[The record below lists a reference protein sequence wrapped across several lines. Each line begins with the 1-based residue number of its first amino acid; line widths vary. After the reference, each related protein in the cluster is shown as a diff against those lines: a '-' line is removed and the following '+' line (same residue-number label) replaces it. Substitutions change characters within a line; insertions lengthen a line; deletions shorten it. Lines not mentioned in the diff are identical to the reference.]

1 LRGIGV
7 NANERCIFQG
17 ESERFRRKALSEPD
31 SAGAQPFS
39 LWGFALTQ
47 EGFALDHKRAMS
59 HRSGPILLVEDNPDT
74 RNAVVALLELKGL
87 AVVTATGGAEAIR
100 RLEAGLR
107 PSVMLVDLM
116 LPEVTGWDVLQHL
129 REEPE
134 LREIPTVVITA
145 FPRETLRVVAD
156 AVLHKPFDYDRLINT
171 VLGLIE
177 PGSGRSS

>member
-1 LRGIGV
+1 VSRTRPD
-7 NANERCIFQG
+7 AKPF
-17 ESERFRRKALSEPD
+17 ALS
-31 SAGAQPFS
+31 
-39 LWGFALTQ
+39 GFALTQ
-47 EGFALDHKRAMS
+47 QGFALDHKRAMS
-59 HRSGPILLVEDNPDT
+59 RRSGPILLVEDNLDT
-74 RNAVVALLELKGL
+74 RNAVVAFFELKGL
-87 AVVTATGGAEAIR
+87 AVVTATDGAEAIG

-116 LPEVTGWDVLQHL
+116 LPEVTGWDLLQHL

-156 AVLHKPFDYDRLINT
+156 AVLHKPFDYNRLLST

-177 PGSGRSS
+177 LGSRRSSGTSAV